1 MEKFFAKGSYKRLFE
16 GFVDRYPE
24 LFAEGTCRAA
34 NLPTVVIKSRRIL
47 VFVYPYGVEM
57 AADGLG
63 ECTLAFSINLLKGTK
78 TTPLLVVGCKDT
90 ISPIDELGNFFSRG
104 IYVANPLAVYYLQ
117 SICTEQ
123 RLYQRK

>member
-34 NLPTVVIKSRRIL
+34 NLPTVVIKCCRIL
-47 VFVYPYGVEM
+47 VFVYPYGIEM
-57 AADGLG
+57 AADGFG
-63 ECTLAFSINLLKGTK
+63 ERTLAFSINFLKGTK

-90 ISPIDELGNFFSRG
+90 ISPIDELGNFVSRS
-104 IYVANPLAVYYLQ
+104 IYVTDPLSADYLQ

-123 RLYQRK
+123 WLYLRE